1 MHPCGQPAYANAMTN
16 PTQRLPSDCSSE
28 NFHSLPVCAA
38 AATTTTKFR
47 RCTSRH
53 YRTSQRQKAAA
64 AVEVT
69 NNNMPTPRGNRS
81 VLFFAWQKA
90 PLQQPLVPQHDAIQ
104 MDANPANAMTDR
116 GSHNNNMQHRNT
128 NNKAV
133 AGTSATLRHNV
144 QHHGTMPPPTL
155 PHDVQCRLPAMPP
168 TPRKCA
174 KQINQITHAVC
185 TGATSAAFKC

>member
-1 MHPCGQPAYANAMTN
+1 MHPCGQPAYANAMMTN

-81 VLFFAWQKA
+81 VLFLAWQKA
-90 PLQQPLVPQHDAIQ
+90 PLQQPLVPQHDAI
-104 MDANPANAMTDR
+104 
-116 GSHNNNMQHRNT
+116 
-128 NNKAV
+128 
-133 AGTSATLRHNV
+133 
-144 QHHGTMPPPTL
+144 
-155 PHDVQCRLPAMPP
+155 
-168 TPRKCA
+168 
-174 KQINQITHAVC
+174 
-185 TGATSAAFKC
+185 